1 MKSIFLPLTVLL
13 FLFSCQKKEGFN
25 EEEIFPMND
34 IASGKEYDSL
44 YIEAIEK
51 GNCDA
56 FFELYKDMMEY
67 ADKSP
72 ILEFSKKTIQK
83 DADCIPAQE
92 AYFNALCRKYEIRD
106 YYEYAGRDIRKMNKS
121 DYDEAMK
128 FLKMMLQNKYITQ
141 SEFDAVIK

>member
-1 MKSIFLPLTVLL
+1 
-13 FLFSCQKKEGFN
+13 
-25 EEEIFPMND
+25 
-34 IASGKEYDSL
+34 
-44 YIEAIEK
+44 
-51 GNCDA
+51 
-56 FFELYKDMMEY
+56 MMEY